1 MLTLNT
7 NMHSLNTQRVLRQSV
22 QAQARTNERLSSG
35 KRINS
40 GADDAAGLATAERF
54 NAQTRSLNQVVRNL
68 NDGYSLAQTAEGA
81 MGEVSNMLVRA
92 RELAV
97 QAANAG
103 VTTASDREAMQAEV
117 DQLLTEINRIAEQTE
132 FNGITLLNH
141 GDGSNMTGGD
151 DAEIELLTNL
161 KAGWLEHSEG
171 AIFEAYGI
179 KADGVDLDI
188 QFLATD
194 DGVGGRVAAV
204 NTSFFA
210 TGKGT
215 VTGMTFDMEDY
226 DPESFGDFDRVVAHE
241 LVHATMARTV
251 NWGHMN
257 NNGVHLN
264 VDAGRQSQTWFLEGT
279 AEFLAG
285 ADERIL
291 GELGAGNSALDI
303 ATSINADW
311 NNTSLQYAGG
321 YAAVAFLHQD
331 IIENQNDALGIRALF
346 DHLASDPDTVTLDDA
361 LLAVSSFAD
370 EAAFLTDFAGANG
383 EAFIQGLNLDLD
395 DVGSVL
401 GSDHD
406 YALNGNAA
414 LNAEDVIADTGGA
427 GMSDDPTEGFV
438 EIFPDVIE
446 GTIQKSVDVTTG
458 FRGQTMEV
466 ELAAVDTQS
475 LGIATVD
482 IAEDPNSALNQLDI
496 AITYLSSQRTRLGA
510 RMNRLE
516 HSIASTQTAS
526 ISAKTSQSRIEDAD
540 FAAESGQRTRADV
553 IRQAATSMLAQA
565 HSAPQVILQLL
576 AA

>member
-22 QAQARTNERLSSG
+22 QEQARTNERLSSG

-40 GADDAAGLATAERF
+40 GADDAAGLATAERL

-68 NDGYSLAQTAEGA
+68 NDGLSLAQTAEGA
-81 MGEVSNMLVRA
+81 MSEVSTMLERV

-97 QAANAG
+97 QASNAG
-103 VTTASDREAMQAEV
+103 VTTASDREALQAEV

-132 FNGITLLNH
+132 FNGLTLLNH

-151 DAEIELLTNL
+151 DTEIELLTNL
-161 KAGWLEHSEG
+161 KAGWLEHSEN
-171 AIFEAYGI
+171 AIFEAYGL

-215 VTGMTFDMEDY
+215 VNSMTFDMEDY
-226 DPESFGDFDRVVAHE
+226 DPDSFGDFDRVVAHE

-257 NNGVHLN
+257 NNGVHNN
-264 VDAGRQSQTWFLEGT
+264 VAAGRPSQTWFLEGA
-279 AEFLAG
+279 AEFVPG
-285 ADERIL
+285 ADERIS

-303 ATSINADW
+303 ATSIDADW

-321 YAAVAFLHQD
+321 YAAVAYLHQD
-331 IIENQNDALGIRALF
+331 IIDNQNNALGIRALF
-346 DHLASDPDTVTLDDA
+346 DHLASDPATVTLDDA
-361 LLAVSSFAD
+361 LLAVSSFAN

-383 EAFIQGLNLDLD
+383 EAFIQGMNLDLD

-406 YALNGNAA
+406 YALTGKVA
-414 LNAEDVIADTGGA
+414 LNADDVIADTGGA

-438 EIFPDVIE
+438 EIFPDVVE
-446 GTIQKSVDVTTG
+446 GTIQQSVEVTTG

-466 ELAAVDTQS
+466 ELAAVDTRS
-475 LGIATVD
+475 LGIDTID
-482 IAEDPNSALNQLDI
+482 IAEDAGSALTQLDI